1 MLYHCKQEWPVSVWK
16 GSDGHD
22 LYTRVGFVNEGEA
35 IIVIGQTPD
44 EDYFNIMT
52 PGGTIGWV
60 SGYFLRDQRLFRPVQ
75 VG

>member
-1 MLYHCKQEWPVSVWK
+1 
-16 GSDGHD
+16 
-22 LYTRVGFVNEGEA
+22 VGFVNEGEA

-60 SGYFLRDQRLFRPVQ
+60 SGYFLRNKRLFRPVRM
-75 VG
+75 G